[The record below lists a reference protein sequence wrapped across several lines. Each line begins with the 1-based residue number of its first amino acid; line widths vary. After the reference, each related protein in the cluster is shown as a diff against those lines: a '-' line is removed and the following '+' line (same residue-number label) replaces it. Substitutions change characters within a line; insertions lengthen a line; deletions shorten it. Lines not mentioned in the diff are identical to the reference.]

1 MSEETKNFIDK
12 LSAGDNAGAG
22 EAFKDA
28 LRVKVGQTLDNH
40 RKDMAGNLFNQ
51 TDNPIPEAEAHSDPK
66 PEIAD
71 PGTFTKEGEVVPA
84 NNDGKDGQAELDLS
98 KPDQPV
104 ENGTPDTMVGVDVN
118 AGEQNN

>member
-12 LSAGDNAGAG
+12 LAAGDNAGAG

-28 LRVKVGQTLDNH
+28 LRVKVGNTLDAH
-40 RKDMAGNLFNQ
+40 RKDMAGNLFNG
-51 TDNPIPEAEAHSDPK
+51 NIEAEPHSDPK

-71 PGTFTKEGEVVPA
+71 PGTFTKEGEVVPTTDA
-84 NNDGKDGQAELDLS
+84 GKDGQAELDLS
-98 KPDQPV
+98 KPED
-104 ENGTPDTMVGVDVN
+104 NGTPDTMVGVDVN

>member
-12 LSAGDNAGAG
+12 LAAGDNAGAG

-28 LRVKVGQTLDNH
+28 LRVKVGNQLDQA
-40 RKDMAGNLFNQ
+40 RKDMAGNLFNG
-51 TDNPIPEAEAHSDPK
+51 NIEAEPHSDPK

-71 PGTFTKEGEVVPA
+71 PGTFTKEGEVVDTTNA
-84 NNDGKDGQAELDLS
+84 KDGEAQIDLTQT
-98 KPDQPV
+98 D
-104 ENGTPDTMVGVDVN
+104 GTPDTMVGVDVN

>member
-1 MSEETKNFIDK
+1 MSEETKAFIDK
-12 LSAGDNAGAG
+12 LAAGDNAAAG

-28 LRVKVGQTLDNH
+28 LRVKVGNQLDQA

-51 TDNPIPEAEAHSDPK
+51 TDNAIPEAEPHSDPK

-71 PGTFTKEGEVVPA
+71 PGTFDKEGNVIDTTVK
-84 NNDGKDGQAELDLS
+84 DGKAEIDLS
-98 KPDQPV
+98 QD
-104 ENGTPDTMVGVDVN
+104 GTADTMVGVDVN

>member
-12 LSAGDNAGAG
+12 LAAGDNAGAG

-28 LRVKVGQTLDNH
+28 LRVKVGNTLDAH

-66 PEIAD
+66 PEVAD
-71 PGTFTKEGEVVPA
+71 TGTFTREGDVVSTA
-84 NNDGKDGQAELDLS
+84 GEKDGKAELEID
-98 KPDQPV
+98 
-104 ENGTPDTMVGVDVN
+104 GTPDTMVGVDVN
-118 AGEQNN
+118 AGEQNS

>member
-12 LSAGDNAGAG
+12 LAAGDNAGAG

-28 LRVKVGQTLDNH
+28 LRVKVGQTLDAH
-40 RKDMAGNLFNQ
+40 RKDMAGNMFNQ

-71 PGTFTKEGEVVPA
+71 PGTFDR
-84 NNDGKDGQAELDLS
+84 DGNVLDTTGQKDGNAELDLS
-98 KPDQPV
+98 QD
-104 ENGTPDTMVGVDVN
+104 GTADTMVGVDIN
-118 AGEQNN
+118 AGEPNS

>member
-12 LSAGDNAGAG
+12 LAAGDNAGAG
-22 EAFKDA
+22 DAFKDA

-40 RKDMAGNLFNQ
+40 RKDMAGNMFNQ

-71 PGTFTKEGEVVPA
+71 PGTFDKDGNVLDTTGQK
-84 NNDGKDGQAELDLS
+84 DGKAELDLS
-98 KPDQPV
+98 QD
-104 ENGTPDTMVGVDVN
+104 GTADTMVGVDVN
-118 AGEQNN
+118 AGEPNS

>member
-1 MSEETKNFIDK
+1 MSEETKAFIDK
-12 LSAGDNAGAG
+12 LADGDNTGAG

-28 LRVKVGQTLDNH
+28 LRVKVGDQLDQA
-40 RKDMAGNLFNQ
+40 RKDMAGNMFNG
-51 TDNPIPEAEAHSDPK
+51 NVEAEPHSDPK

-71 PGTFTKEGEVVPA
+71 PGTFTKEGEVVPTTE
-84 NNDGKDGQAELDLS
+84 KDGEAQIDLS
-98 KPDQPV
+98 KPE